1 VTHKYLD
8 RIQNELSIREKD
20 NTLRSLKVNK
30 QYRLNLSN
38 NDYLQLRTHPKVI
51 SSAIDTMKE
60 YGTGTGASPLLSGYL
75 DCHQKLIDQL
85 TKWKQKTSGMLF
97 NTGFIA
103 NQAILKCIPGV
114 KDLVLVD
121 RLAHHSILQ
130 VLEFGKVRFRRYSHI
145 DMDHLEQML
154 ELNKNRY
161 ETIFVVTE
169 SIFSMDGD
177 FPDLKKLASLKSKY
191 SFILILDE
199 AHGTGIF
206 GPTGGGLAEECDV
219 LEHVDI
225 LVGTLGKALG
235 GMGAYVLTSNQSIID
250 YLVNMSGEFIYSTYF
265 PPAQV
270 GAAIAAINITQG
282 MNEERKII
290 RENAAWFRK
299 ALLGAGWETN
309 DFDSQIIPLI
319 VGKPKSAEDLAQFLM
334 EKGILVS
341 SVRPPT
347 VPKDSSRIRFSINSG
362 ITRENLLEILDLL
375 SQWQKT

>member
-1 VTHKYLD
+1 M
-8 RIQNELSIREKD
+8 
-20 NTLRSLKVNK
+20 
-30 QYRLNLSN
+30 
-38 NDYLQLRTHPKVI
+38 HPDLI
-51 SSAIDTMKE
+51 SSAIKMMNE

-75 DCHQKLIDQL
+75 DCHQTLVNQL
-85 TKWKQKTSGMLF
+85 TEWKKKNSGMLF

-177 FPDLKKLASLKSKY
+177 YPDLKKLAHLKAKY

-199 AHGTGIF
+199 AHGTGVF
-206 GPTGGGLAEECDV
+206 GPTGGGLAEECDI
-219 LEHVDI
+219 LDHVDI
-225 LVGTLGKALG
+225 LVGTFGKALG
-235 GMGAYVLTSNQSIID
+235 GMGAYVLSSNQSIID

-270 GAAIAAINITQG
+270 GAANAAINIVQG
-282 MNEERKII
+282 LNEERKIL
-290 RENAAWFRK
+290 RENSTWFRK
-299 ALLGAGWETN
+299 ELIAEGWKTN
-309 DFDSQIIPLI
+309 DYDSQIIPLI
-319 VGKPKSAEDLAQFLM
+319 LGRAKNAEDLSQFLL
-334 EKGILVS
+334 EKGILVG

-347 VPKDSSRIRFSINSG
+347 VPKDSSRIRFSIHSG
-362 ITRENLLEILDLL
+362 ITRENLQEIIELL
-375 SQWQKT
+375 SQWRET